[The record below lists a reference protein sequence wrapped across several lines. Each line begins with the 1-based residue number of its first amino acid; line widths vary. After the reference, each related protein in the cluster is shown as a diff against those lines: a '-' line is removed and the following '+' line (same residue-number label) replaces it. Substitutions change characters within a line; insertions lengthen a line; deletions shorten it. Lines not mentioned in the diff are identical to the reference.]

1 MCNAL
6 KHSSSCN
13 CGFGPPYPPRYS
25 VHRTTSW
32 ATWTEGST
40 ERIRQSLLE
49 AGWDL
54 GGVDEFLRAYAA
66 GQRDTTDTSSV
77 AQRLEELLGLRET
90 RVEHAEIVTVE
101 VPLFA
106 FSAPAI
112 PRARVVYTETRTTT
126 HSGSWSLS
134 WKPIGT
140 SHAALLDVEH
150 LISYTASAGTCKLVL
165 VPVAVRVEQV
175 VTIHHGQVVGRGVRA
190 GALPPAESS
199 DPDLRQRA
207 VQSMRAS
214 ELPEPTT
221 PRFSDLVLDVSRD
234 RTRDIHSAHRA
245 WKLDVAREVSVAVP
259 GISVSANVKVRQLNE
274 LRLAFELP
282 SGHHY
287 QADIYPTHLRWR
299 QPAGERA
306 VRRRR
311 AA

>member
-1 MCNAL
+1 M
-6 KHSSSCN
+6 
-13 CGFGPPYPPRYS
+13 
-25 VHRTTSW
+25 
-32 ATWTEGST
+32 
-40 ERIRQSLLE
+40 
-49 AGWDL
+49 
-54 GGVDEFLRAYAA
+54 GGVDAFLRAYAA
-66 GQRDTTDTSSV
+66 GQRDTTDTRSV
-77 AQRLEELLGLRET
+77 TERLEELLGLRET

-106 FSAPAI
+106 FSAPAV
-112 PRARVVYTETRTTT
+112 PGARVVYTETRTTT
-126 HSGSWSLS
+126 HAGSWSLN

-140 SHAALLDVEH
+140 SHAAQLGVEH

-165 VPVAVRVEQV
+165 VPVAVRVEQL
-175 VTIHHGQVVGRGVRA
+175 VTLHHGHVVGRGVRA
-190 GALPPAESS
+190 GALPPTESS
-199 DPDLRQRA
+199 DPDLRQRS

-234 RTRDIHSAHRA
+234 RTRDIHSAQRA
-245 WKLDVAREVSVAVP
+245 WKIDVAREVSVAVP

-282 SGHHY
+282 AGHHY

-299 QPAGERA
+299 TPEADREI
-306 VRRRR
+306 RRRR